1 MTTEN
6 DYITKTEKDLFAEI
20 NWAGLE
26 KYLKKFFGVRID
38 LTVTLENEVTPYFVS
53 KDLVDQ
59 SGILQKLFKSIM
71 IKSFDSII
79 DVDTKIYKCNV
90 HIVYQMNEGG
100 ILGSKLC
107 SATYDINTSLWNFN

>member
-38 LTVTLENEVTPYFVS
+38 LTVTLEN
-53 KDLVDQ
+53 
-59 SGILQKLFKSIM
+59 
-71 IKSFDSII
+71 
-79 DVDTKIYKCNV
+79 
-90 HIVYQMNEGG
+90 
-100 ILGSKLC
+100 
-107 SATYDINTSLWNFN
+107 

>member
-1 MTTEN
+1 
-6 DYITKTEKDLFAEI
+6 
-20 NWAGLE
+20 
-26 KYLKKFFGVRID
+26 
-38 LTVTLENEVTPYFVS
+38 
-53 KDLVDQ
+53 
-59 SGILQKLFKSIM
+59 M